1 MVEVVT
7 SWVIAGSAL
16 IGPSIVQHETRDA
29 QYTHGVGAIS
39 CADGD
44 SPLTGAVPQLP
55 EGISSID
62 LRVPPLDFWGGV
74 SHHVTVQLKGVACE
88 LGLGKRGFYKASCWG
103 WWRFRGHQ
111 KPGLG
116 WKNKKTAE

>member
-1 MVEVVT
+1 MEVVT

-16 IGPSIVQHETRDA
+16 VGPGVVQHETRDT
-29 QYTHGVGAIS
+29 QHTHGVGAVS
-39 CADGD
+39 RADGD

-55 EGISSID
+55 EGIGPID

-88 LGLGKRGFYKASCWG
+88 LNLRKR
-103 WWRFRGHQ
+103 
-111 KPGLG
+111 
-116 WKNKKTAE
+116 